1 MNKKSLILTSV
12 FFGSLWGISEAVLGY
27 LLHLIPFGLSGFI
40 MFPIGCYFMYK
51 AFKLTQNIKS
61 IMYVGFIAAIIKL
74 ADLVLPFLPSLKILV
89 PSAAILFE
97 SLSLCAAY
105 LIFQSMRSKPSIYSI
120 VFSSIAWRVV
130 FTMLQVVL
138 TLFGIK
144 SGLISGGIIS
154 IASFILLEG
163 IVNVLIIYTFV
174 RFENKSTNEVYEV
187 KYIRPVISLG
197 TFILSVLLSITFC
210 IL

>member
-27 LLHLIPFGLSGFI
+27 LLHLVPFGLSGFI
-40 MFPIGCYFMYK
+40 MFPIGYCFMYR
-51 AFKLTQNIKS
+51 AFKLTHNIKS
-61 IMYVGFIAAIIKL
+61 IMYVGFIAAFIKL

-89 PSAAILFE
+89 PSAAIVLE
-97 SLSLCAAY
+97 SLSLYAAY
-105 LIFQSMRSKPSIYSI
+105 LIFQNMRSKPSIYGI
-120 VFSSIAWRVV
+120 VFSSISWRVV
-130 FTMLQVVL
+130 FTMLQVML

-144 SGLISGGIIS
+144 SGLLSGGIIS
-154 IASFILLEG
+154 IANFILLEG

-174 RFENKSTNEVYEV
+174 HFEKKAVKDVNEV
-187 KYIRPVISLG
+187 KYIRPVISWG
-197 TFILSVLLSITFC
+197 AFVLSVLLSITFC